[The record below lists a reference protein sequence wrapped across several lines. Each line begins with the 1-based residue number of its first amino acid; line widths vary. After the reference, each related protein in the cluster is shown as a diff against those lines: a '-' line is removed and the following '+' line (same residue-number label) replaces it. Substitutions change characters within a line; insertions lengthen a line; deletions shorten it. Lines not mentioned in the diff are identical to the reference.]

1 MTRSLE
7 SPKFTIKTAG
17 DLINT
22 LTDGSKSKIAHPAVS
37 YAPALADG
45 VSAGQCNRAWQAK
58 SRTLSSGDIVTIDVN
73 DFEGFNIGGGNGND
87 ALGQAMDLEKIV
99 SIVITNDNAVGAAGI
114 LEVYP
119 SASEGW
125 TPIGTHTIATEGALH
140 GQSCIAKINP
150 SATAFDVTDVSH
162 RITLRATSGDVTF
175 SAYIQGRSDDEE
187 SSSQSSRSSSSSN
200 SSSNSSS
207 LSSSSSNSSSS
218 SSLSSSSLSS
228 SSSSISTSSSSS
240 SSSSSIST
248 SSLSSS
254 SISTSSSSISTSSS
268 SISTSSSSS
277 SVSTSS
283 SSSSISTSSSS
294 SSVSTSSS
302 SSSSSSSQSSSSL
315 SSESSI
321 STSSSSVST
330 SSESQ

>member
-119 SASEGW
+119 SVSEGW

-187 SSSQSSRSSSSSN
+187 SSSQSSKSSSSSN

-207 LSSSSSNSSSS
+207 A
-218 SSLSSSSLSS
+218 
-228 SSSSISTSSSSS
+228 SSSSS
-240 SSSSSIST
+240 SSSQSTSSIST
-248 SSLSSS
+248 SSV
-254 SISTSSSSISTSSS
+254 STSSSSVSTSSS

-277 SVSTSS
+277 S
-283 SSSSISTSSSS
+283 ISTSSSASSPS
-294 SSVSTSSS
+294 SSL
-302 SSSSSSSQSSSSL
+302 SSSSL

>member
-187 SSSQSSRSSSSSN
+187 SSSQSSKSSSSSN

-207 LSSSSSNSSSS
+207 A
-218 SSLSSSSLSS
+218 
-228 SSSSISTSSSSS
+228 SSSSS
-240 SSSSSIST
+240 SSSQSTSSIST
-248 SSLSSS
+248 SSV
-254 SISTSSSSISTSSS
+254 STSSSSVSTSSS

-277 SVSTSS
+277 S
-283 SSSSISTSSSS
+283 ISTSSSASSPS
-294 SSVSTSSS
+294 SSL
-302 SSSSSSSQSSSSL
+302 SSSSL

>member
-1 MTRSLE
+1 MTRSVE

-17 DLINT
+17 DLFNT
-22 LTDGSKSKIAHPAVS
+22 LTDGSKSKISHPAVN
-37 YAPALADG
+37 YAPALANG
-45 VSAGQCNRAWQAK
+45 VSAGQCNRAWQSK
-58 SRTLSSGDIVTIDVN
+58 SGLLSSGDIVTIDVN
-73 DFEGFNIGGGNGND
+73 DFDGFDIGGGSGND

-114 LEVYP
+114 LEVFP
-119 SASEGW
+119 AASEGW
-125 TPIGTHTIATEGALH
+125 TPIGTHTISTEGALH
-140 GQSCIAKINP
+140 GQSVVAKVNP
-150 SATAFDVTDVSH
+150 SATAFDVTDTSH
-162 RITLRATSGDVTF
+162 RITLRATSGDVTY
-175 SAYIQGRSDDEE
+175 SVYIQGRSDDEE

-207 LSSSSSNSSSS
+207 A
-218 SSLSSSSLSS
+218 
-228 SSSSISTSSSSS
+228 SSSSS
-240 SSSSSIST
+240 SSSQST
-248 SSLSSS
+248 SSLSTS

-277 SVSTSS
+277 S
-283 SSSSISTSSSS
+283 ISTSSSASSPS
-294 SSVSTSSS
+294 SSL
-302 SSSSSSSQSSSSL
+302 SSSSL